1 MQQRPTLNPSLRTES
16 RVALGVFSAL
26 TFAAGTLSARVTGGA
41 RQRWYRRLRKPAFQ
55 PPGAVFAPVWTVL
68 YGLIAVSGWRVWNR
82 PGGPARPRA
91 LALWGL
97 QLGLNSAWS
106 WLFFGRR
113 RPRASPLDLA
123 ALGPGLAA
131 YALAARQVDRGA
143 GWMMA
148 PYLGWVA
155 FATLLNEEIVRLN
168 PPRRLSGAG
177 AWA

>member
-1 MQQRPTLNPSLRTES
+1 MQQQPTLNSSLRTGP

-26 TFAAGTLSARVTGGA
+26 TFTAGTLSARVTGGA
-41 RQRWYRRLRKPAFQ
+41 RQGWYKRLRKPAFQ
-55 PPGAVFAPVWTVL
+55 PPGAVFAPVWTAL
-68 YGLIAVSGWRVWNR
+68 YGLIAVSGWRVWNQ
-82 PGGPARPRA
+82 PTGPARSRA

-106 WLFFGRR
+106 FLFFGRR
-113 RPRASPLDLA
+113 RPDASLLDIA
-123 ALGPGLAA
+123 ALGPAIAA

-143 GWMMA
+143 AWMMA

-168 PPRRLSGAG
+168 R
-177 AWA
+177 